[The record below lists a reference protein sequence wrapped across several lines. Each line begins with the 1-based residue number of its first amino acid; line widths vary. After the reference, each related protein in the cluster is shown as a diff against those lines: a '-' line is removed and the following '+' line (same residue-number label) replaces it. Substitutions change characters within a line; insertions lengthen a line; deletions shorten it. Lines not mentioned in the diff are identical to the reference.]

1 MTSDEFIGL
10 LIKYDLMDPLFKDAI
25 NYIIKPFEENEDVIK
40 LIAIYFSYLYDGSI
54 CMPLDSRLKT
64 GWQEKCKG
72 ESLMLDDDSVDN
84 NELDALSQDGSK
96 AIDSIACLYASKL
109 LSDDSLFKDYKGFLY
124 AKKYFNAK
132 EGIKN
137 SINRLFSFKENHIIN
152 INVLDFWPSAK
163 EKQIEVISKGI
174 GQNLIVTGGPGTG
187 KTTSVFYLLLMLLK
201 KYPDYE
207 IYLTAPSGKAA
218 SRIKESINEAI
229 AKVSFKGFDKELGA
243 LAKLKEYTIHRLLGF
258 DFEKGSF
265 IYNHKKQF
273 NSHSIFIID
282 EASMIDACL
291 FDSLLE
297 AIPTGARVFIL
308 GDKYQLPS
316 VECGAVLADLLD
328 CPALD
333 DKKVEL
339 VESNRFSSES
349 EIGVLARKINQEEEI
364 KDVLWKPAADFSL
377 DNRNGNYPV
386 YYYDIKDN
394 YDDFKKIIE
403 KWAVSFWQSQENLCQ
418 GVKFDVDSLD
428 NVFKII
434 DDARILTCLNKGRYG
449 VSSINN
455 LVKNYSCSM
464 NITNKNSYNVGMPVM
479 ITKNNSELD
488 LYNGDTGIIVSLEGL
503 DTLFLLIEKNNE
515 KYKNDSLFAKDE
527 LLKLGKYMLYP
538 LRMLDLSKMMLAYAI
553 TVHKAQGSGY
563 KNIMVILPNKSGHP
577 MLNKQILYTAI
588 TRTKGNSYIL
598 ASESCL
604 NEAVKR
610 TIERYTRIFD

>member
-10 LIKYDLMDPLFKDAI
+10 LIKYDLMYPLFKDAI
-25 NYIIKPFEENEDVIK
+25 NYIINPFEENEDVIK

-72 ESLMLDDDSVDN
+72 ESLMLEDDSVDN

-109 LSDDSLFKDYKGFLY
+109 LADDSLFKAYKGFLY

-137 SINRLFSFKENHIIN
+137 SINRLFSFKENHTIN

-349 EIGVLARKINQEEEI
+349 EIGALARKVNQEEEI
-364 KDVLWKPAADFSL
+364 KDVLWESAADFSL

-455 LVKNYSCSM
+455 LVKNYSCST

-598 ASESCL
+598 ANESCL
-604 NEAVKR
+604 NEAIKR

>member
-72 ESLMLDDDSVDN
+72 ESLMLEDDSVDN

-109 LSDDSLFKDYKGFLY
+109 LSDDSLFKAYKGFLY

-137 SINRLFSFKENHIIN
+137 SINRLFSFKENHTIN

-187 KTTSVFYLLLMLLK
+187 KTTSVFYLLLMLLNK
-201 KYPDYE
+201 HPDYE

-273 NSHSIFIID
+273 SSHSIFIID

-349 EIGVLARKINQEEEI
+349 EIGALARKVNQEEEI
-364 KDVLWKPAADFSL
+364 KDVLWESAADFSL

-455 LVKNYSCSM
+455 LVKNYSCSI
-464 NITNKNSYNVGMPVM
+464 NITNKNFYNVGMPVM
-479 ITKNNSELD
+479 ITKNNCELD

-598 ASESCL
+598 ASESSL
-604 NEAVKR
+604 NEAIKR